1 MSFGRLTAGPVILGM
16 NKITAL
22 FNNLAYVLSGD
33 VWKQLYGNFRSIIK
47 PSALG
52 QQATA
57 DAKKFVEDSKTPSAN
72 IVFNVDGRKLANA
85 LMPHLSNMLN
95 PAGAVSSTNAFNSS
109 FSMPPVGLTNYG
121 SQQ

>member
-1 MSFGRLTAGPVILGM
+1 MDNFTLSFGRLTAGPVILGM

-95 PAGAVSSTNAFNSS
+95 PLAQYQVQMHLIHRSVCRQWA
-109 FSMPPVGLTNYG
+109 
-121 SQQ
+121 